1 MTRRAIL
8 ILGFISAFSLATYL
22 VISHN
27 FYRVGFPLDDAWIHQ
42 TYARNLA
49 LRAEWAFLPG
59 VPSAGSTSPL
69 WAGILAFGY
78 LLKLGPYSWTFL
90 LGWLSL
96 WGISVM
102 GTAIFS
108 ALAPNFADKSIW
120 MGILLAFEWHLVW
133 AAASG
138 METLIFALLTLTVL
152 GAFVR
157 AEYHIKQVLDW
168 FWLCIGILIGISV
181 WLRPDGITMLG
192 PALVGTVIISNS
204 ALKWARM
211 ASILALGFTLI
222 FVPYLF
228 FNFYMA
234 GSWWPNTFYAK
245 QAEYAIL
252 QNIPFW
258 RRLIQLGILPLVG
271 VGITLL
277 PGVALLMKK
286 TIDKKNWSAVL
297 GSIWF
302 IGYLGIYAWRLP
314 VTFQHGRYLIPMM
327 PVFFVWGFA
336 GLSEFVHSNARN
348 RIHRVTKKSWI
359 LVSIIVL
366 IVFWVKGAGAYARD
380 VAIIES
386 EMVTVAQWVDQ
397 QLPSDVVIAAHDIGA
412 LGYFSERSLLDLAG
426 LISPDVIPFI
436 RDEALLKEFLD
447 ANEVDYLIT
456 FPSWYPILSESATPV
471 FQTNNYFSP
480 QIGGENMVVFQWN
493 LPQN

>member
-8 ILGFISAFSLATYL
+8 ILGFISAFSMATYL
-22 VISHN
+22 IASHN
-27 FYRVGFPLDDAWIHQ
+27 MYRVGFPLDDAWIHQ

-49 LRAEWAFLPG
+49 LHAEWSFLPG

-69 WAGILAFGY
+69 WAGILAIGY

-96 WGISVM
+96 WGIAVM
-102 GTAIFS
+102 GTVVFS
-108 ALAPNFADKSIW
+108 ALAPNLADKSLW

-138 METLIFALLTLTVL
+138 METLILAILILSVL

-157 AEYHIKQVLDW
+157 FENQIKHVLDW
-168 FWLCIGILIGISV
+168 HWMGIGVLIGIGI

-192 PALVGTVIISNS
+192 PALVCTMVFSDS
-204 ALKWARM
+204 ASKRARI
-211 ASILALGFTLI
+211 ASMLSLGFALV

-258 RRLIQLGILPLVG
+258 KRFIQLGILPLVG
-271 VGITLL
+271 VGMTLL

-286 TIDKKNWSAVL
+286 TIGIKNWSAVL

-302 IGYLGIYAWRLP
+302 IGYLGLYAWRLP

-327 PVFFVWGFA
+327 PVFFVWGFT
-336 GLSEFVHSNARN
+336 GLSEYLHANTCN
-348 RIHRVTKKSWI
+348 LIHRVTKKSWI
-359 LVSIIVL
+359 LIIVFVL
-366 IVFWVKGAGAYARD
+366 LAFWVKGASAYARD

-386 EMVTVAQWVDQ
+386 EMVTVAHWVDR
-397 QLPSDVVIAAHDIGA
+397 QLASDVLIAAHDIGA

-436 RDEALLKEFLD
+436 RDEAALKEFLD
-447 ANEVDYLIT
+447 AHDTDYLIT
-456 FPSWYPILSESATPV
+456 FPSWYPILSEAATPV
-471 FQTNNYFSP
+471 FQTHNYFSP
-480 QIGGENMVVFQWN
+480 QIGGENMVVYQWN
-493 LPQN
+493 RP

>member
-22 VISHN
+22 VVSHN

-69 WAGILAFGY
+69 WAGILAIGY
-78 LLKLGPYSWTFL
+78 LLKLGPFSWTFL

-96 WGISVM
+96 WGITVL
-102 GTAIFS
+102 GTVIFS
-108 ALAPNFADKSIW
+108 ALAPKVADKSIW

-138 METLIFALLTLTVL
+138 METLIFSLLTLSVL

-157 AEYHIKQVLDW
+157 VEYHIKQVLDW

-181 WLRPDGITMLG
+181 WLRPDGITLLG
-192 PALVGTVIISNS
+192 PALVGTVIFSDS
-204 ALKWARM
+204 ALKRARI

-252 QNIPFW
+252 QNLPFW
-258 RRLIQLGILPLVG
+258 KRLTQLGLLPLVG
-271 VGITLL
+271 VGVTLL
-277 PGVALLMKK
+277 PGIALLMIK
-286 TIDKKNWSAVL
+286 TIDKKKWSAVL

-302 IGYLGIYAWRLP
+302 VGYVGLYAWRLP

-336 GLSEFVHSNARN
+336 GLSEYLHAPSRN
-348 RIHRVTKKSWI
+348 PLHRITKKSWI
-359 LVSIIVL
+359 LIIVFIL
-366 IVFWVKGAGAYARD
+366 LAFWVKGAGAYARD

-386 EMVTVAQWVDQ
+386 EMVTVAHWVDQ
-397 QLPSDVVIAAHDIGA
+397 QLASDVLIAAHDIGA
-412 LGYFSERSLLDLAG
+412 LGYFSERPLLDLAG
-426 LISPDVIPFI
+426 LISSEVIPFI
-436 RDEALLKEFLD
+436 RDEAALKEYLD
-447 ANEVDYLIT
+447 THGADYLIT
-456 FPSWYPILSESATPV
+456 FPNWYPILREFATPL
-471 FQTNNYFSP
+471 FQTKDNFGS
-480 QIGGENMVVFQWN
+480 QIGGENMVVYQWN
-493 LPQN
+493 LP